1 MSVPAWFARSV
12 YRAQEAAMHRPTFA
26 VLAEIDRTQWLS
38 RGGVEAYQAQR
49 LNRLLASALA
59 HSPWHADRLRV
70 AVAKA
75 RTSEAALE
83 VAALAHSIHGAI
95 GFTEEYDLQLFTR
108 RLHAWRQAAGSE
120 SYWHDVLG
128 EELVQR
134 RDGLALD
141 MLRATADLY

>member
-1 MSVPAWFARSV
+1 MA
-12 YRAQEAAMHRPTFA
+12 AQMGCHGATATP
-26 VLAEIDRTQWLS
+26 
-38 RGGVEAYQAQR
+38 
-49 LNRLLASALA
+49 
-59 HSPWHADRLRV
+59 DRLRV

-95 GFTEEYDLQLFTR
+95 GFTAEFDLQLYTR

-120 SYWHDVLG
+120 SYWQEVLG
-128 EELVQR
+128 EELVDR

-141 MLRATADLY
+141 LVRATTDVD